1 MPEEGG
7 AKAAESLGAASAGRN
22 AVTEVPGESMAEARR
37 DDAVRPVAVSPP
49 VAVPAPLPAAAA
61 SGRVPESFG
70 FRRVVVVLMAAI
82 VVAGLVGTSLSRR
95 VPASDLDGPGRVRL
109 SRHVTREEPGLVRKL
124 LGARPRLHVTAP
136 EGTLVRVRLET
147 PLSSETAESG
157 QEFTGTTIAALVID
171 GVEALPPGSRVK
183 GHVSHAAEAGNV
195 SQRGDLTLEA
205 DRISAPGGPEMAVEA
220 GGSAGTGVVPATRSE
235 EVILA
240 EGSSLEFRLRS
251 PLVVTKEAASR

>member
-1 MPEEGG
+1 MPEEGE
-7 AKAAESLGAASAGRN
+7 AKAAESPGAASAERK
-22 AVTEVPGESMAEARR
+22 AVTEVPGGPMPATLR
-37 DDAVRPVAVSPP
+37 DDAVQP
-49 VAVPAPLPAAAA
+49 VAVPAPLPAAA

-82 VVAGLVGTSLSRR
+82 VVAGLVGTSLSRHA
-95 VPASDLDGPGRVRL
+95 PSSGPDAPGRVRV

-157 QEFTGTTIAALVID
+157 QEFMGTTSAALVID
-171 GVEALPPGSRVK
+171 GVEALPVGSRVK
-183 GHVSHAAEAGNV
+183 GHVSAAGAGKV
-195 SQRGDLTLEA
+195 SGRGKLTLEA